1 MILTQLL
8 NNAKMEDIE
17 RLLENQFATSNG
29 MLILNGMRDAILPAS
44 SLRILDLI
52 TELGGCVQKNKET
65 VALGMDRMHHILNRI
80 KDLGY
85 ETVEDL
91 LVVYAQ
97 RFFLHGADSD
107 TDSLKMLQ
115 DCLKFKLVKLSSWTC
130 SNEFGKEI
138 QSWFENFDVYKDGEM
153 VSLPANAVGGIS
165 RRVLGLSS
173 FCPKSTQYFPWIVI
187 P

>member
-8 NNAKMEDIE
+8 NNAKMDDIE
-17 RLLENQFATSNG
+17 RLLETKFATSNG

-91 LVVYAQ
+91 RVVYAQ
-97 RFFLHGADSD
+97 RFFLHGAYGE
-107 TDSLKMLQ
+107 TESLKMLQ
-115 DCLKFKLVKLSSWTC
+115 KQVKLHIGVET
-130 SNEFGKEI
+130 FLKV
-138 QSWFENFDVYKDGEM
+138 FLAK
-153 VSLPANAVGGIS
+153 SL
-165 RRVLGLSS
+165 
-173 FCPKSTQYFPWIVI
+173 
-187 P
+187 